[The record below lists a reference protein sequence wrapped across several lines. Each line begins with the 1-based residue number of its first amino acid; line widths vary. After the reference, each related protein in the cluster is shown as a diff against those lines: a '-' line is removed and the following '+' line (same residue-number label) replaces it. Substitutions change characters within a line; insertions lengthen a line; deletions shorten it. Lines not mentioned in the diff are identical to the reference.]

1 MIRSFRSQNLAR
13 FWKQSQ
19 VERIPTDWTAK
30 IEMVLDMLDAAEAPE
45 DLAIPGLEF
54 HAYPEGKQGRY
65 GVMASRAWRV
75 SFAWR
80 EGDAVDVDLE
90 EIN

>member
-1 MIRSFRSQNLAR
+1 MIRSFRNRGLGE
-13 FWKQSQ
+13 FWERGD

-30 IEMVLDMLDAAEAPE
+30 IELVLDMLDAAEAPE

-54 HAYPEGKQGRY
+54 HGYPEGTQGRF
-65 GVMASRAWRV
+65 GVMASRAWRL

-80 EGDAVDVDLE
+80 NGDAVDVDLE